1 MKTQSLT
8 RVLTGGVLLANLLCC
23 VSYSVVATL
32 HEMHG
37 RRRAFDITLRGRA
50 DSLLGAVSS
59 DAPTGNPLAMDTSQ
73 LTQAPDDVYQVLAP
87 SGSVIAE
94 SSNLTPD
101 LASALASQPAADYF
115 DFTWGEKT
123 YRALR
128 LQRQTSGQD
137 AITVVYAASTS
148 DLRHEAVEAAEFY
161 AKSSAALLLVVTVLV
176 IWFLRSRLS
185 PLKELAVRAGRV
197 SVDSWDFDPP
207 AEALRARELRPI
219 ATSIQTLLHGLRL
232 SFERQRRFTGDAA
245 HELKTSIAVLKSSLQ
260 LLTMRPR
267 DASEYQAGVAE
278 LLFDIG
284 RMEDLTEQMLTLARL
299 EAEEVQSIQSVDL
312 SRVVQS
318 VTARMQAFAQ
328 VREIAMDIQAN
339 EPHLVT
345 IQPKDADVLCS
356 NLVMNALQHSPVHSV
371 LAVSVRYAGSGTE
384 VRVAD
389 QGEGIPSTALPHL
402 FDRFYRVDASR
413 SRQSGGTGLGLA
425 ICKAIVDRSHG
436 KIQIESEPGKGTEV
450 IVTFPGS
457 L

>member
-8 RVLTGGVLLANLLCC
+8 RVLTGGVLLANLLCS

-50 DSLLGAVSS
+50 DSLLGAVRT
-59 DAPTGNPLAMDTSQ
+59 DAPAGHPLTLDPSQ
-73 LTQAPDDVYQVLAP
+73 LTQAPDDVYQVLAS
-87 SGSVIAE
+87 SGTVIAE
-94 SSNLTPD
+94 SYNVTPD
-101 LASALASQPAADYF
+101 LTAVLASQPAIDYF
-115 DFTWGEKT
+115 DFTWRGKT

-128 LQRQTSGQD
+128 LQRRGPD
-137 AITVVYAASTS
+137 AVTVVYATSTA

-185 PLKELAVRAGRV
+185 PLKELAVRADRV

-207 AEALRARELRPI
+207 TEALRTRELRPI
-219 ATSIQTLLHGLRL
+219 AISIQKLLHGLRL
-232 SFERQRRFTGDAA
+232 SFERQRQFTGDAA

-267 DASEYQAGVAE
+267 DASEYQAGVSD
-278 LLFDIG
+278 LLSDTS
-284 RMEDLTEQMLTLARL
+284 RMEELTEQMLTLARL
-299 EAEEVQSIQSVDL
+299 EAEEVQSNQIIDL

-318 VTARMQAFAQ
+318 VMARMQSFAQ
-328 VREIAMDIQAN
+328 VREIAMEVQAN

-345 IQPKDADVLCS
+345 VQPKDADVLCS
-356 NLVMNALQHSPVHSV
+356 NLVMNALQHSPAHSV
-371 LAVSVRYAGSGTE
+371 LVVSVRCAGSGTE
-384 VRVAD
+384 LRVSD
-389 QGEGIPSTALPHL
+389 QGEGIPPAALPHL
-402 FDRFYRVDASR
+402 FNRFYRVDASR

-436 KIQIESEPGKGTEV
+436 NIRIESEPGNGTEV
-450 IVTFPGS
+450 IVTFPRS

>member
-8 RVLTGGVLLANLLCC
+8 RVLTGGVLLANLLCS

-50 DSLLGAVSS
+50 DSLLGAVRT
-59 DAPTGNPLAMDTSQ
+59 DAPAGHPLTLDPSQ

-87 SGSVIAE
+87 SGTVIAE
-94 SSNLTPD
+94 SFNVTPD
-101 LASALASQPAADYF
+101 LTAVLASQPAIDYF
-115 DFTWGEKT
+115 DFTWRGKT

-128 LQRQTSGQD
+128 LQRRGPD
-137 AITVVYAASTS
+137 AVTVVYATSTA

-185 PLKELAVRAGRV
+185 PLKELAVRADRV

-207 AEALRARELRPI
+207 TEALRTRELRPI
-219 ATSIQTLLHGLRL
+219 AISIQKLLHGLRL
-232 SFERQRRFTGDAA
+232 SFERQRQFTGDAA

-267 DASEYQAGVAE
+267 DASEYQAGVSD
-278 LLFDIG
+278 LLSDTS
-284 RMEDLTEQMLTLARL
+284 RMEELTEQMLTLARL
-299 EAEEVQSIQSVDL
+299 EAEEVQSNQIIDL

-318 VTARMQAFAQ
+318 VMARMQSFAQ
-328 VREIAMDIQAN
+328 VREIAMEVQAN

-345 IQPKDADVLCS
+345 VQPKDADVLCS
-356 NLVMNALQHSPVHSV
+356 NLVMNALQHSPAHSV
-371 LAVSVRYAGSGTE
+371 LVVSVRCAGYGTE
-384 VRVAD
+384 LRVSD
-389 QGEGIPSTALPHL
+389 QGEGIPPAALPHL
-402 FDRFYRVDASR
+402 FNRFYRVDASR

-436 KIQIESEPGKGTEV
+436 NIRIESEPGNGTEV
-450 IVTFPGS
+450 IVTFPRS

>member
-8 RVLTGGVLLANLLCC
+8 RVLTGGVLLANLLCS

-50 DSLLGAVSS
+50 DSLLAAARG
-59 DAPTGNPLAMDTSQ
+59 DAAEDKLLNLDPSQ
-73 LTQAPDDVYQVLAP
+73 LTSTPDDVYQVLAP
-87 SGSVIAE
+87 SGRVIAE
-94 SSNLTPD
+94 SHKITPD
-101 LASALASQPAADYF
+101 LADVLASQPSADYF
-115 DFTWGEKT
+115 DFTWGKKT

-128 LQRQTSGQD
+128 LQRQAPGQD
-137 AITVVYAASTS
+137 AITAVYAASTA
-148 DLRHEAVEAAEFY
+148 DLRHEALEAAEFY
-161 AKSSAALLLVVTVLV
+161 AKSSAALLLLVTVLV
-176 IWFLRSRLS
+176 IWFLRYRLS

-207 AEALRARELRPI
+207 IEALKTRELRPI

-245 HELKTSIAVLKSSLQ
+245 HELKTSIAVLKSRLQ

-267 DASEYQAGVAE
+267 DANEYQVGVAE
-278 LLFDIG
+278 LLSDIG

-299 EAEEVQSIQSVDL
+299 EAEEVQSHQTVDL
-312 SRVVQS
+312 SRIVQS
-318 VTARMQAFAQ
+318 VTARMQALAQ
-328 VREIAMDIQAN
+328 VREIVMNIEAN
-339 EPHLVT
+339 ELHLVKV
-345 IQPKDADVLCS
+345 QAKDADVLCS
-356 NLVMNALQHSPVHSV
+356 NLVMNALQHSPAHSV
-371 LAVSVRYAGSGTE
+371 LVVSVRCAGSGTE
-384 VRVAD
+384 LRVAD
-389 QGEGIPSTALPHL
+389 QGEGIPPEALPHL

-436 KIQIESEPGKGTEV
+436 NIQIESEPGNGTEV
-450 IVTFPGS
+450 IVTFPDT

>member
-8 RVLTGGVLLANLLCC
+8 RVLTGGVLLANLLCS

-50 DSLLGAVSS
+50 DSLLGAVRT
-59 DAPTGNPLAMDTSQ
+59 DAPAGHPLTLDPSQ
-73 LTQAPDDVYQVLAP
+73 LTQAPDDVYQVLAS
-87 SGSVIAE
+87 SGTVIAE
-94 SSNLTPD
+94 SYNVTPD
-101 LASALASQPAADYF
+101 LTAVLASQPAIDYF
-115 DFTWGEKT
+115 DFTWRGKT

-128 LQRQTSGQD
+128 LQRRGPD
-137 AITVVYAASTS
+137 AVTVVYATSTA

-185 PLKELAVRAGRV
+185 PLKELAVRADRV

-207 AEALRARELRPI
+207 TEALRTRELRPI
-219 ATSIQTLLHGLRL
+219 AISIQKLLHGLRL
-232 SFERQRRFTGDAA
+232 SFERQRQFTGDAA

-267 DASEYQAGVAE
+267 DASEYRAGVSD
-278 LLFDIG
+278 LLSDTS
-284 RMEDLTEQMLTLARL
+284 RMEELTEQMLTLARL
-299 EAEEVQSIQSVDL
+299 EAEEVQSNQIIDL

-318 VTARMQAFAQ
+318 VMARMQSFAQ
-328 VREIAMDIQAN
+328 VREIAMEVQAN

-345 IQPKDADVLCS
+345 VQPKDADVLCS
-356 NLVMNALQHSPVHSV
+356 NLVMNALQHSPAHSV
-371 LAVSVRYAGSGTE
+371 LVVSVRCAGSGTE
-384 VRVAD
+384 LRVSD
-389 QGEGIPSTALPHL
+389 QGEGIPPAALPHL
-402 FDRFYRVDASR
+402 FNRFYRVDASR

-436 KIQIESEPGKGTEV
+436 NIRIESEPGNGTEV
-450 IVTFPGS
+450 IVTFPRS

>member
-8 RVLTGGVLLANLLCC
+8 RVLTGGVLLANLLCS

-50 DSLLGAVSS
+50 DSLLGAVRT
-59 DAPTGNPLAMDTSQ
+59 DAPAGHPLTLDPSQ
-73 LTQAPDDVYQVLAP
+73 LTQAPDDVYQVLAS
-87 SGSVIAE
+87 SGTVIAE
-94 SSNLTPD
+94 SYNVTPD
-101 LASALASQPAADYF
+101 LTAVLASQPAIDYF
-115 DFTWGEKT
+115 DFTWRGRT

-128 LQRQTSGQD
+128 LQRRGPD
-137 AITVVYAASTS
+137 AVTVVYATSTA

-185 PLKELAVRAGRV
+185 PLKELAVRADRV

-207 AEALRARELRPI
+207 TEALRTRELRPI
-219 ATSIQTLLHGLRL
+219 AISIQKLLHGLRL
-232 SFERQRRFTGDAA
+232 SFERQRQFTGDAA

-267 DASEYQAGVAE
+267 DASEYRAGVSD
-278 LLFDIG
+278 LLSDTS
-284 RMEDLTEQMLTLARL
+284 RMEELTEQMLTLARL
-299 EAEEVQSIQSVDL
+299 EAEEVQSNQIIDL

-318 VTARMQAFAQ
+318 VMARMQSFAQ
-328 VREIAMDIQAN
+328 VREIAMEVQAN

-345 IQPKDADVLCS
+345 VQPKDADVLCS
-356 NLVMNALQHSPVHSV
+356 NLVMNALQHSPAHSV
-371 LAVSVRYAGSGTE
+371 LVVSVRCAGSGTE
-384 VRVAD
+384 LRVSD
-389 QGEGIPSTALPHL
+389 QGEGIPPAALPHL
-402 FDRFYRVDASR
+402 FNRFYRVDASR

-436 KIQIESEPGKGTEV
+436 NIRIESEPGNGTEV
-450 IVTFPGS
+450 IVTFPRS

>member
-8 RVLTGGVLLANLLCC
+8 RVLTGGVLLANLLCS

-50 DSLLGAVSS
+50 DSLLGAVRT
-59 DAPTGNPLAMDTSQ
+59 DAPAGHPLTLDPSQ

-87 SGSVIAE
+87 SGAVIAE
-94 SSNLTPD
+94 SYNVTPD
-101 LASALASQPAADYF
+101 LTAVLASQPAIDYF
-115 DFTWGEKT
+115 DFTWRGRT

-128 LQRQTSGQD
+128 LQRRGPD
-137 AITVVYAASTS
+137 AVTVVYATSTA

-185 PLKELAVRAGRV
+185 PLKELAVRADRV

-207 AEALRARELRPI
+207 TEALRTRELRPI
-219 ATSIQTLLHGLRL
+219 AISIQKLLHGLRL
-232 SFERQRRFTGDAA
+232 SFERQRQFTGDAA

-267 DASEYQAGVAE
+267 DASEYRAGVSD
-278 LLFDIG
+278 LLSDTS
-284 RMEDLTEQMLTLARL
+284 RMEELTEQMLTLARL
-299 EAEEVQSIQSVDL
+299 EAEEVQSNQIIDL

-318 VTARMQAFAQ
+318 VMARMQSFAQ
-328 VREIAMDIQAN
+328 VREIAMEVQAN

-345 IQPKDADVLCS
+345 VQPKDADVLCS
-356 NLVMNALQHSPVHSV
+356 NLVMNALQHSPAHSV
-371 LAVSVRYAGSGTE
+371 LVVSVRCAGSGTE
-384 VRVAD
+384 LRVSD
-389 QGEGIPSTALPHL
+389 QGEGIPPAALPHL
-402 FDRFYRVDASR
+402 FNRFYRVDASR

-436 KIQIESEPGKGTEV
+436 NIRIESEPGNGTEV
-450 IVTFPGS
+450 IVTFPRS

>member
-8 RVLTGGVLLANLLCC
+8 RVLTGGVLLANLLCS

-37 RRRAFDITLRGRA
+37 RRRAFDIMLRGRA
-50 DSLLGAVSS
+50 DSLLGAVS
-59 DAPTGNPLAMDTSQ
+59 ANALAGNPISLDPDQ

-87 SGSVIAE
+87 TGRVVAE
-94 SSNLTPD
+94 SHNVTTD
-101 LASALASQPAADYF
+101 LASALASQPSAEYF
-115 DFTWGEKT
+115 DFIWRKTT

-128 LQRQTSGQD
+128 LQRQAPDQEV
-137 AITVVYAASTS
+137 ITAVYAAATA

-161 AKSSAALLLVVTVLV
+161 AKWSAALLLIVTVLV

-207 AEALRARELRPI
+207 IEALKTRELRPI

-232 SFERQRRFTGDAA
+232 SFERQRQFTGDAA

-267 DASEYQAGVAE
+267 DANEYQAGVSD
-278 LLFDIG
+278 LLSDIS

-299 EAEEVQSIQSVDL
+299 EAEEVQSSQSTDL
-312 SRVVQS
+312 SRIVQS
-318 VTARMQAFAQ
+318 VTARMQAFAE
-328 VREIAMDIQAN
+328 VREVSMKIKAN
-339 EPHLVT
+339 EPHLVAL
-345 IQPKDADVLCS
+345 QPKDADVLCS
-356 NLVMNALQHSPVHSV
+356 NLVMNALQHSPANSV
-371 LAVSVRYAGSGTE
+371 LVVSVRCEGTGIE
-384 VRVAD
+384 LRVAD
-389 QGEGIPSTALPHL
+389 RGQGIPSASQSHL

-436 KIQIESEPGKGTEV
+436 NIQIESEPGRGTEV
-450 IVTFPGS
+450 IVTFPHCF
-457 L
+457 

>member
-8 RVLTGGVLLANLLCC
+8 RVLTGGVLLANLLCS

-50 DSLLGAVSS
+50 DSLLGAVRT
-59 DAPTGNPLAMDTSQ
+59 DAPAGHPLTLDPSQ

-87 SGSVIAE
+87 SGAVIAE
-94 SSNLTPD
+94 SYNVTPD
-101 LASALASQPAADYF
+101 LTAVLASQPAIDYF
-115 DFTWGEKT
+115 DFTWKGKT

-128 LQRQTSGQD
+128 LQRRGPD
-137 AITVVYAASTS
+137 AVTVVYATSTA

-185 PLKELAVRAGRV
+185 PLKELAVRADRV

-207 AEALRARELRPI
+207 TEALRTRELRPI
-219 ATSIQTLLHGLRL
+219 AISIQKLLHGLRL
-232 SFERQRRFTGDAA
+232 SFERQRQFTGDAA

-267 DASEYQAGVAE
+267 DASEYQAGVSD
-278 LLFDIG
+278 LLSDTS
-284 RMEDLTEQMLTLARL
+284 RMEELTEQMLTLARL
-299 EAEEVQSIQSVDL
+299 EAEEVQSNQIIDL

-318 VTARMQAFAQ
+318 VMARMQSFAQ
-328 VREIAMDIQAN
+328 VREIAMEVQAN

-345 IQPKDADVLCS
+345 VQPKDADVLCS
-356 NLVMNALQHSPVHSV
+356 NLVMNALQHSPAHSV
-371 LAVSVRYAGSGTE
+371 LVVSVRCAGSGTE
-384 VRVAD
+384 LRVSD
-389 QGEGIPSTALPHL
+389 QGEGIPPAALPHL
-402 FDRFYRVDASR
+402 FNRFYRVDASR

-436 KIQIESEPGKGTEV
+436 NIRIESEPGNGTEV
-450 IVTFPGS
+450 IVTFPRS

>member
-8 RVLTGGVLLANLLCC
+8 RVLTGGVLLANLLCS

-50 DSLLGAVSS
+50 DSLLGAVRT
-59 DAPTGNPLAMDTSQ
+59 DAPAGHPLTLDPSQ

-87 SGSVIAE
+87 SGTVIAE
-94 SSNLTPD
+94 SFNVTPD
-101 LASALASQPAADYF
+101 LTAVLASQPAIDYF
-115 DFTWGEKT
+115 DFTWRGRT

-128 LQRQTSGQD
+128 LQRRGPD
-137 AITVVYAASTS
+137 AVTVVYATSTA

-185 PLKELAVRAGRV
+185 PLKELAVRADRV

-207 AEALRARELRPI
+207 TEALRTRELRPI
-219 ATSIQTLLHGLRL
+219 AISIQKLLHGLRL
-232 SFERQRRFTGDAA
+232 SFERQRQFTGDAA

-267 DASEYQAGVAE
+267 DASEYQAGVSD
-278 LLFDIG
+278 LLSDTS
-284 RMEDLTEQMLTLARL
+284 RMEELTEQMLTLARL
-299 EAEEVQSIQSVDL
+299 EAEEVQSNQIIDL

-318 VTARMQAFAQ
+318 VMARMQSFAQ
-328 VREIAMDIQAN
+328 VREIAMEVQAN

-345 IQPKDADVLCS
+345 VQPKDADVLCS
-356 NLVMNALQHSPVHSV
+356 NLVMNALQHSPAHSV
-371 LAVSVRYAGSGTE
+371 LVVSVRCAGSGTE
-384 VRVAD
+384 LRVSD
-389 QGEGIPSTALPHL
+389 QGEGIPPAALPHL
-402 FDRFYRVDASR
+402 FNRFYRVDASR

-436 KIQIESEPGKGTEV
+436 NIRIESEPGNGTEV
-450 IVTFPGS
+450 IVTFPRS

>member
-8 RVLTGGVLLANLLCC
+8 RVLTGGVLLANLLCS

-50 DSLLGAVSS
+50 DSLLGAVRT
-59 DAPTGNPLAMDTSQ
+59 DAPAGHPLTLDPSQ

-87 SGSVIAE
+87 SGAVIAE
-94 SSNLTPD
+94 SYNVTPD
-101 LASALASQPAADYF
+101 LTAVLASQPAIDYF
-115 DFTWGEKT
+115 DFTWRGRT

-128 LQRQTSGQD
+128 LQRRGPD
-137 AITVVYAASTS
+137 AVTVVYATSTA

-185 PLKELAVRAGRV
+185 PLKELAVRADRV

-207 AEALRARELRPI
+207 TEALRTRELRPI
-219 ATSIQTLLHGLRL
+219 AISIQKLLHGLRL
-232 SFERQRRFTGDAA
+232 SFERQRQFTGDAA

-267 DASEYQAGVAE
+267 DASEYQAGVSD
-278 LLFDIG
+278 LLSDTS
-284 RMEDLTEQMLTLARL
+284 RMEELTEQMLTLARL
-299 EAEEVQSIQSVDL
+299 EAEEVQSNQIIDL

-318 VTARMQAFAQ
+318 VMARMQSFAQ
-328 VREIAMDIQAN
+328 VREIAMEVQAN

-345 IQPKDADVLCS
+345 VQPKDADVLCS
-356 NLVMNALQHSPVHSV
+356 NLVMNALQHSPAHSV
-371 LAVSVRYAGSGTE
+371 LVVSVRCAGSGTE
-384 VRVAD
+384 LRVSD
-389 QGEGIPSTALPHL
+389 QGEGIPPAALPHL
-402 FDRFYRVDASR
+402 FNRFYRVDASR

-436 KIQIESEPGKGTEV
+436 NIRIESEPGNGTEV
-450 IVTFPGS
+450 IVTFPRS

>member
-8 RVLTGGVLLANLLCC
+8 RVLTGGVLLANLLCS

-50 DSLLGAVSS
+50 DSLLGAVRT
-59 DAPTGNPLAMDTSQ
+59 DAPAGHPLTLDPSQ

-87 SGSVIAE
+87 SGTVIAE
-94 SSNLTPD
+94 SFNVTPD
-101 LASALASQPAADYF
+101 LTAVLASQPAIDYF
-115 DFTWGEKT
+115 DFTWRGKT

-128 LQRQTSGQD
+128 LQRRGPD
-137 AITVVYAASTS
+137 AVTVVYATSTA

-185 PLKELAVRAGRV
+185 PLKELAVRADRV

-207 AEALRARELRPI
+207 TEALRTRELRPI
-219 ATSIQTLLHGLRL
+219 AISIQKLLHGLRL
-232 SFERQRRFTGDAA
+232 SFERQRQFTGDAA

-267 DASEYQAGVAE
+267 DASEYQAGVSD
-278 LLFDIG
+278 LLSDTS
-284 RMEDLTEQMLTLARL
+284 RMEELTEQMLTLARL
-299 EAEEVQSIQSVDL
+299 EAEEVQSNQIIDL

-318 VTARMQAFAQ
+318 VMARMQSFAQ
-328 VREIAMDIQAN
+328 VREIAMEVQAN

-345 IQPKDADVLCS
+345 VQPKDADVLCS
-356 NLVMNALQHSPVHSV
+356 NLVMNALQHSPAHSV
-371 LAVSVRYAGSGTE
+371 LVVSVRCAGAGTE
-384 VRVAD
+384 LRVSD
-389 QGEGIPSTALPHL
+389 QGEGIPPAALPHL
-402 FDRFYRVDASR
+402 FNRFYRVDASR

-436 KIQIESEPGKGTEV
+436 NIRIESEPGNGTEV
-450 IVTFPGS
+450 IVTFPRS

>member
-8 RVLTGGVLLANLLCC
+8 RVLTGGVLLANLLCS

-50 DSLLGAVSS
+50 DSLLAAAHN
-59 DAPTGNPLAMDTSQ
+59 DAPTRNLLTLEPSQ
-73 LTQAPDDVYQVLAP
+73 LTQDPDDVYQVLAS
-87 SGSVIAE
+87 SGRVIAE
-94 SSNLTPD
+94 SPNITPD
-101 LASALASQPAADYF
+101 LAAILVSQPAADYF
-115 DFTWGEKT
+115 DFTWGGKT

-128 LQRQTSGQD
+128 LPSQRPD
-137 AITVVYAASTS
+137 AIMVIYAASTS

-161 AKSSAALLLVVTVLV
+161 AKSSAALLFVVIVLV

-207 AEALRARELRPI
+207 ADALRTRELRPI

-267 DASEYQAGVAE
+267 DANEYQAGVSD
-278 LLFDIG
+278 LLSDIS

-299 EAEEVQSIQSVDL
+299 EADEVQSSQSIDL
-312 SRVVQS
+312 SRIVKS
-318 VTARMQAFAQ
+318 ITGRMQAFA
-328 VREIAMDIQAN
+328 VLREVAMDVQAN
-339 EPHLVT
+339 ESHLIT
-345 IQPKDADVLCS
+345 MQPKDADILCS
-356 NLVMNALQHSPVHSV
+356 NLVLNALQHSPANSI
-371 LAVSVRYAGSGTE
+371 LLVSVRCVDSGIQLH
-384 VRVAD
+384 VAD
-389 QGEGIPSTALPHL
+389 RGEGIPSAALPHL
-402 FDRFYRVDASR
+402 FDRFYRVDTSR
-413 SRQSGGTGLGLA
+413 SRQSGGAGLGLA
-425 ICKAIVDRSHG
+425 ICKAIVDRSRG
-436 KIQIESEPGKGTEV
+436 NIQINSEPGNGTEV

>member
-8 RVLTGGVLLANLLCC
+8 RVLTGGVLLANLLCS

-50 DSLLGAVSS
+50 DSLLAAAHN
-59 DAPTGNPLAMDTSQ
+59 DAPTRNLLTLEPSQ
-73 LTQAPDDVYQVLAP
+73 LTQDPDDVYQVLAS
-87 SGSVIAE
+87 SGRVIAE
-94 SSNLTPD
+94 SPNITPD
-101 LASALASQPAADYF
+101 LAAILVSQPAADYF
-115 DFTWGEKT
+115 DFTWGGKT

-128 LQRQTSGQD
+128 LPSQRPD
-137 AITVVYAASTS
+137 AIMVIYAASTS

-161 AKSSAALLLVVTVLV
+161 AKSSAALLFVVIVLV

-207 AEALRARELRPI
+207 ADALRTRELRPI

-267 DASEYQAGVAE
+267 DANEYQAGVSD
-278 LLFDIG
+278 LLSDIS

-299 EAEEVQSIQSVDL
+299 EADEVQSSQSIDL
-312 SRVVQS
+312 SRIVKS
-318 VTARMQAFAQ
+318 ITARMQAFA
-328 VREIAMDIQAN
+328 VLREVAMDVQAN
-339 EPHLVT
+339 ESHLIT
-345 IQPKDADVLCS
+345 MQPKDADILCS
-356 NLVMNALQHSPVHSV
+356 NLVLNALQHSPANSI
-371 LAVSVRYAGSGTE
+371 LLVSVRCVYSGIQLH
-384 VRVAD
+384 VAD
-389 QGEGIPSTALPHL
+389 RGEGIPSAALPHL
-402 FDRFYRVDASR
+402 FDRFYRVDTSR

-425 ICKAIVDRSHG
+425 ICKAIVDRSRG
-436 KIQIESEPGKGTEV
+436 NIQINSEPGNGTEV